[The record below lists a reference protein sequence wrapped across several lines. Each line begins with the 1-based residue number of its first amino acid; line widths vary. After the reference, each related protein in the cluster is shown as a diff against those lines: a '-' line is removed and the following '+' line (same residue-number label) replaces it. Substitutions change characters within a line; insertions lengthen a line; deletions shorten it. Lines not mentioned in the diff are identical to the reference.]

1 MKWIEDEIRRDQFSA
16 LHERQRE
23 LFAHRSDMCL
33 LKIRSVKSTDNAER
47 EVRRNAKHELAS
59 DLASFPQLNQHQHW
73 WHEDRR
79 CLREHRCSE
88 KYN

>member
-23 LFAHRSDMCL
+23 LFAHRSNMCL

-59 DLASFPQLNQHQHW
+59 DLASFPQLNQHQHG
-73 WHEDRR
+73 WHEDRS

-88 KYN
+88 EYN